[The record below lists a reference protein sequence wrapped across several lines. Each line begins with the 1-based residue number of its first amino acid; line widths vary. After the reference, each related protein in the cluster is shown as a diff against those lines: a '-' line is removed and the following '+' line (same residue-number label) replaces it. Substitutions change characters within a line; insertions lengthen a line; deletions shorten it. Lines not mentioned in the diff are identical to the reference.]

1 MSGALIETIRL
12 DQIDLSR
19 KFKGRKLNKAKVQ
32 ELAESIQRV
41 GLMQPVVVTRNGKIR
56 LVAGEHRINAVQ
68 LLGWEEIPCRVYPEM
83 ERDQAEA
90 MEISENLIRN
100 DGTVLE
106 QSLGWARLK
115 DLQEAA
121 GLARKNG
128 GDRKSEG
135 QNEHLNQSSFVAQT
149 QEVTGK
155 SRQQIQRYISVGAE
169 LNSRPKVV
177 QALEE
182 AGYTD
187 EQDALRKL
195 VGPKSTRLTEAQQLK
210 AIQLAQEIEAENKE
224 EKRKLGPGQAL
235 KRGIATMQRQ
245 EAIAEAPPPPTWDGE
260 LQPNT
265 VQVAEISTLVGLL
278 PESCADLVFTDPP
291 YHEEHLPLY
300 GQLAEL
306 ALHALKPGG
315 FCFAYAGLQYLD
327 QIITAMSASLEYQW
341 IIALGMPFGNH
352 AVGQRGVFSKWR
364 PVLVFRKPGSELK
377 PIGLAQDY
385 ILTSKAKKFHDWQQ
399 DTECPTEIIEHFCP
413 AGGVVLE
420 PFVGG
425 GTTPFVA
432 RQLGRNFIAFD
443 KDPFAVSIS
452 LERLNNDSN

>member
-1 MSGALIETIRL
+1 MTGALIESIRI

-19 KFKGRKLNKAKVQ
+19 RFKGRKLNDAKVQ
-32 ELAESIQRV
+32 ELAGSIQRV

-56 LVAGEHRINAVQ
+56 LVAGEHRISAVK
-68 LLGWEEIPCRVYPEM
+68 LLGWEEVPCRVYPEL

-100 DGTVLE
+100 EGTVLE

-128 GDRKSEG
+128 QHKLG
-135 QNEHLNQSSFVAQT
+135 QNDQASFVAQT
-149 QEVTGK
+149 QEATGK
-155 SRQQIQRYISVGAE
+155 SREQIQRYIRVGAE

-177 QALEE
+177 QALED
-182 AGYTD
+182 AGFTD

-195 VGPKSTRLTEAQQLK
+195 VGPKSAPLTEAQQLK
-210 AIQLAQEIEAENKE
+210 AVQLAQEIEAKNKE
-224 EKRKLGPGQAL
+224 DKRKLGAGQAL
-235 KRGIATMQRQ
+235 KRGIATMLRQ
-245 EAIAEAPPPPTWDGE
+245 EAVATAPPPPVWDGAI
-260 LQPNT
+260 QPNT
-265 VQVAEISTLVGLL
+265 VQVAEIGTLIERL
-278 PESCADLVFTDPP
+278 PSGCADLVFTDPP

-300 GQLAEL
+300 GKLAEV

-327 QIITAMSASLEYQW
+327 QIIVAMSASLEYQW

-364 PVLVFRKPGSELK
+364 PVLVFRKPGSEVK

-385 ILTSKAKKFHDWQQ
+385 ILTSKAKAFHDWQQ

-420 PFVGG
+420 PFSGG
-425 GTTPFVA
+425 GTTAFVA
-432 RQLGRNFIAFD
+432 KSLGRNYLAFD
-443 KDPFAVSIS
+443 KDPFAVSVSI
-452 LERLNNDSN
+452 ERLRND